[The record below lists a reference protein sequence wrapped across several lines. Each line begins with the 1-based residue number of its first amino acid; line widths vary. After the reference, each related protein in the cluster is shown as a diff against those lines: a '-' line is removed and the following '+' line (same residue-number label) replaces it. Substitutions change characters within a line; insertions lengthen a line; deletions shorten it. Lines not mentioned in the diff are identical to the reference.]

1 MFLKPNAV
9 VIFSTLMV
17 MAIETF
23 AVFANGAYFTDAM
36 TLCIVGAW
44 AIFLFLVLTAR
55 DEIIHG
61 WTGSQI
67 VLLGL
72 AAASWLWV
80 GLSMRWS
87 IAADQT
93 WIDFNRT
100 GGYFAIFAIGILIG
114 GFRLPRRLAPVLLLA
129 VTTAA
134 AMYGLGAKALPS
146 VVENTEVMG
155 RLAIPIGY
163 VNAMGLLMA
172 MGYVLSIYLTAAKD
186 FYWIVRLPSAIA
198 SPLLLVGIFFTVS
211 RGAAIALF
219 FGLLIYFA
227 IVPLR
232 VRSFGA
238 MALAIPPAFLI
249 ARWSS
254 AQNALMKDQV
264 NLADRLAVAA
274 SLRLYLLLAV
284 LWVAVIFSVSL
295 LVGKRINVSPKVN
308 KVVGAFLIIVISS
321 LTIFSTA
328 SFALSKPSFGEW
340 ASEAF
345 HDLKYG
351 IPSNEGS
358 ARLLEMGS
366 SGRWRLWEEAV
377 QNWQENPL
385 KGSGGQS
392 FPITHLQ
399 KRGNGGI
406 FVKQPHGHPFQ
417 LLSELGI
424 IGFAL
429 GMAFISMA
437 MAISVLLLC
446 RLNDRWERALAGALI
461 AMLVVYLIHA
471 AYDWDWNMFALTMIY
486 FFFTGILI
494 GWPRPETG
502 QPSST
507 ASPPAAV

>member
-1 MFLKPNAV
+1 MLLKTSAV
-9 VIFSTLMV
+9 LIFSTLMV
-17 MAIETF
+17 MAIEAF
-23 AVFANGAYFTDAM
+23 AVFANGAYFPDAM

-44 AIFLFLVLTAR
+44 AIFLFLVFTER

-61 WTGSQI
+61 WTHGQI

-114 GFRLPRRLAPVLLLA
+114 RFRLPRRLAPVLLLA
-129 VTTAA
+129 VITAA
-134 AMYGLGAKALPS
+134 AVYGLGAKALPS
-146 VVENTEVMG
+146 VVENADEMG

-172 MGYVLSIYLTAAKD
+172 LGYVLSIYLMAAKD
-186 FYWIVRLPSAIA
+186 FHWIVRLLSAMA
-198 SPLLLVGIFFTVS
+198 SPLLLVGLFFTVS

-232 VRSFGA
+232 LRGFGA
-238 MALAIPPAFLI
+238 MALAIPPAFLV

-254 AQNALMKDQV
+254 AQSALMNNNV
-264 NLADRLAVAA
+264 NLDDRLSVAP

-295 LVGKRINVSPKVN
+295 LVGKRINFSPKVN
-308 KVVGAFLIIVISS
+308 KVVGAFLIIAISS
-321 LTIFSTA
+321 LTIFTTA
-328 SFALSKPSFGEW
+328 SFALSKPSVGEW

-345 HDLKYG
+345 HNLKYG
-351 IPSNEGS
+351 IPTNEGS

-366 SGRWRLWEEAV
+366 SGRWRLWEVAV
-377 QNWQENPL
+377 QNWQENPV

-392 FPITHLQ
+392 FPITHLL
-399 KRGNGGI
+399 KRDDGNN

-429 GMAFISMA
+429 GMAFISIA
-437 MAISVLLLC
+437 MAFSVLLLC
-446 RLNDRWERALAGALI
+446 RLNDRWERSLAGALI

-486 FFFTGILI
+486 FFFTGLLI

-502 QPSST
+502 EPT
-507 ASPPAAV
+507 RAED